1 MNGSS
6 NERLPSVTRTLVAD
20 EVLLESASAVCSCP
34 ACGAKLSKRIFA
46 DGDSE
51 SCPACNE
58 ALWFELREQEVRA
71 HRVNQK
77 PQGLSLSELMRAR
90 QLK

>member
-1 MNGSS
+1 MSDSS
-6 NERLPSVTRTLVAD
+6 VERLPSVTPTLVAD

-34 ACGAKLSKRIFA
+34 ACGVTLSKRIFA

-58 ALWFELREQEVRA
+58 ALWFELRGQEVHA
-71 HRVNQK
+71 HRANPK
-77 PQGLSLSELMRAR
+77 PQGVSLSELIRSR